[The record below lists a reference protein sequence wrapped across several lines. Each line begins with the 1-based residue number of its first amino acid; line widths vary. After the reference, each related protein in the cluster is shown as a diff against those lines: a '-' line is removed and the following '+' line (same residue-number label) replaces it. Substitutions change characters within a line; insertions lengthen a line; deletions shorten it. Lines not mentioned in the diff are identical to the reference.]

1 MSLKDK
7 CIASHILTDFKL
19 MNDKS
24 LTDVKYKRFGNIF
37 EMCLYFNIKTSKDIW
52 RIKILASK
60 ESQYMGCKLKEERMV
75 LSFYAPSKYVD
86 LLTVLNN
93 DNYPL
98 YNNTLIQEKTPGS

>member
-19 MNDKS
+19 TEDECLS
-24 LTDVKYKRFGNIF
+24 DVKYKRFGNIF
-37 EMCLYFNIKTSKDIW
+37 EMCLYFDVNNSKDIW
-52 RIKILASK
+52 RIKILALK
-60 ESQYMGCKLKEERMV
+60 ESQYMGCKLQNEKMI

-93 DNYPL
+93 DDYPL
-98 YNNTLIQEKTPGS
+98 YHNTLIQEKTLDS